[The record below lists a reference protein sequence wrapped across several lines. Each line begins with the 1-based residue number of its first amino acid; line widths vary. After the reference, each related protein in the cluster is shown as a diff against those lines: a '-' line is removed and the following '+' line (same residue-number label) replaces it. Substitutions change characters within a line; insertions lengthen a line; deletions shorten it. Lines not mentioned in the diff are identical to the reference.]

1 MKKNNYLFKKLDD
14 NIEKIQTDF
23 ENTMDILI
31 RPLEINNIKLAIIMC
46 EGMINLQSFSELV
59 VEPLLKIKKEN
70 IMSEDMLFKS
80 LINKNVL
87 SADVAMPKTFEEVYK
102 FIMSGFAVIL
112 IENINI
118 GISCGLQGFS
128 IRGISEPET
137 QINIRGAKEG
147 FIEALRI
154 NITMIRRR
162 LKTPDLTFELMTIG
176 KLSNTD
182 VALVYMKKIVS
193 KELLKEIKKRIS
205 NTKLETL
212 LESGYLQPFL
222 EKKPVS
228 LFSGIG
234 LCERPDSLCAKI
246 CEGRVGILVDGT
258 PFALIAPYL
267 FIENFQ
273 TMDDYTA
280 RPYFATFIRLLK
292 YISFF
297 ISVLLPGAYVAV
309 VSYHP
314 ELLPPSLLQIIAVS
328 ENTTPFPLVYE
339 ALIIHF
345 VFEMM
350 REAGLRLPRAVGHAV
365 SIVGALVIGE
375 TAV

>member
-1 MKKNNYLFKKLDD
+1 MDD

-182 VALVYMKKIVS
+182 VALVY
-193 KELLKEIKKRIS
+193 
-205 NTKLETL
+205 
-212 LESGYLQPFL
+212 
-222 EKKPVS
+222 
-228 LFSGIG
+228 
-234 LCERPDSLCAKI
+234 
-246 CEGRVGILVDGT
+246 
-258 PFALIAPYL
+258 
-267 FIENFQ
+267 
-273 TMDDYTA
+273 
-280 RPYFATFIRLLK
+280 
-292 YISFF
+292 
-297 ISVLLPGAYVAV
+297 
-309 VSYHP
+309 
-314 ELLPPSLLQIIAVS
+314 
-328 ENTTPFPLVYE
+328 
-339 ALIIHF
+339 
-345 VFEMM
+345 
-350 REAGLRLPRAVGHAV
+350 
-365 SIVGALVIGE
+365 
-375 TAV
+375 